1 MTCVPGSDI
10 ISRGTPISASNSAYL
25 SINSRTFPELFMF
38 KKPRRFYKHLTVD
51 EKKTWD
57 ETWDV
62 IMASGEFKALVIKI
76 MKKYKNPGRFA

>member
-1 MTCVPGSDI
+1 
-10 ISRGTPISASNSAYL
+10 
-25 SINSRTFPELFMF
+25 MF
-38 KKPRRFYKHLTVD
+38 KKPRRFYEYLTVD

-57 ETWDV
+57 VTWDK